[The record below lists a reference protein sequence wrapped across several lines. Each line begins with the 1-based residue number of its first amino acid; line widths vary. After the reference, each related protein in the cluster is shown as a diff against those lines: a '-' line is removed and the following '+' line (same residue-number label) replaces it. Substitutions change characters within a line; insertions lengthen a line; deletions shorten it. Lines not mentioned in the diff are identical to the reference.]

1 MAHRVI
7 FSGIQ
12 PTGRLHLGNYL
23 GAVKQWCALGAST
36 PPTPTSRLFF
46 SIVDLHALTASGAA
60 PEPLSA
66 STFRMAASLMAC
78 GLAPSASRGVHLF
91 AQSAVREHTELAWL
105 LACRTPLGHL
115 QRMAQFKSKSGA
127 ARAAASL
134 GLLSYPVLQAAD
146 ILLYRATHVPVGED
160 QEQHLELAREVADV
174 VNAAWGGGGGGSG
187 SGSGGGGGGGEP
199 FFPRPLALALPSG
212 GAARVMS
219 LRDGAAK
226 MSKSDPADASR
237 VNMDD
242 SDAAIAAKVRA
253 AKTDSSRGFSP
264 LDEAARPEKANLVR
278 VLAALRGASPEAVAA
293 QFADAPAAEFKDAL
307 TAALVDTVAPIRAR
321 LAHLTGEGRG
331 EVERALREGAEAA
344 REAAAHTM
352 REVRARVGYA

>member
-1 MAHRVI
+1 MAHRIV

-23 GAVKQWCALGAST
+23 GAVKQWCALSRA
-36 PPTPTSRLFF
+36 PAPTPTSRLFF
-46 SIVDLHALTASGAA
+46 SIVDLHALTAPA
-60 PEPLSA
+60 PVDALSA
-66 STFRMAASLMAC
+66 RTFHMAASLMAC
-78 GLAPSASRGVHLF
+78 GLAPDASRGVHLF

-127 ARAAASL
+127 AKAAASL

-174 VNAAWGGGGGGSG
+174 VNAAWGGGAGGGL
-187 SGSGGGGGGGEP
+187 
-199 FFPRPLALALPSG
+199 FPRPQALALPAG

-219 LRDGAAK
+219 LRDGTAK
-226 MSKSDPADASR
+226 MSKSDPADAAR

-242 SDAAIAAKVRA
+242 EDATIVAKVRA
-253 AKTDSSRGFSP
+253 AKTDSARGFLP
-264 LDEAARPEKANLVR
+264 LDEGARPEKANLVR
-278 VLAALRGASPEAVAA
+278 VLAALQDAPPEAVAA
-293 QFADAPAAEFKDAL
+293 RFADAPAVEFKDAL
-307 TAALVDTVAPIRAR
+307 AAALVDTVAPMRER
-321 LAHLTGEGRG
+321 LRHLVGEGRG
-331 EVERALREGAEAA
+331 EVERALREGADAA
-344 REAAAHTM
+344 REEAAKTM
-352 REVRARVGYA
+352 REVRERVGYA

>member
-1 MAHRVI
+1 MQRV

-23 GAVKQWCALGAST
+23 GAVKQWAALSAAAPGGSSS
-36 PPTPTSRLFF
+36 SRLFF
-46 SIVDLHALTASGAA
+46 SIVDLHALTAPAGLPASGG
-60 PEPLSA
+60 PLS
-66 STFRMAASLMAC
+66 SHTFHMAASLMAC
-78 GLAPSASRGVHLF
+78 GLAPDGSRGVHLF

-115 QRMAQFKSKSGA
+115 QRMAQFKSKSST
-127 ARAAASL
+127 ARAGASL

-174 VNAAWGGGGGGSG
+174 VNAAWGG
-187 SGSGGGGGGGEP
+187 SGGGGVDGAL
-199 FFPRPLALALPSG
+199 FPRPRALALPAG

-237 VNMDD
+237 INIDD
-242 SDAAIAAKVRA
+242 SDDAIAAKVRA
-253 AKTDSSRGFSP
+253 AKTDSARGFAP

-278 VLAALRGASPEAVAA
+278 VLAALHGARPEDVAA
-293 QFADAPAAEFKDAL
+293 RFADAPAAEFKDAL
-307 TAALVDTVAPIRAR
+307 TAALVNTMGPIRRR
-321 LAHLTGEGRG
+321 LNHLTGEGRG
-331 EVERALREGAEAA
+331 EVESALREGAEAA
-344 REAAAHTM
+344 REVAAAMM
-352 REVRARVGYA
+352 REVRGRVGYA